1 MHDGARWCTMVHD
14 SNNPDWDICAGDL
27 LEERKA
33 ATERYIE
40 ELRLASVQTN
50 EPEEQHPNK
59 ETNDALN

>member
-1 MHDGARWCTMVHD
+1 MRDP
-14 SNNPDWDICAGDL
+14 NNPDWDICPGDL

-50 EPEEQHPNK
+50 EPDEQHLNK
-59 ETNDALN
+59 ETNDALH

>member
-1 MHDGARWCTMVHD
+1 MHDP
-14 SNNPDWDICAGDL
+14 NNPDWDICPGDQ
-27 LEERKA
+27 LEQRKA